1 MKRPKIQTIY
11 FAILLFT
18 LFTLHGFAQRADK
31 VEEIR
36 SYVVVFDEASPDLFT
51 GTADA
56 AAVSIAAGYGATV
69 DSVYSATIRGFSG
82 RMTPESARVLQG
94 DPRVKAIVEDIP
106 IYAAGTQ
113 PSATWGLDRLDQRH
127 LPLKG
132 NYNYDA
138 TGEGVNAY
146 VVDSGIRYSHSEFG
160 GRARLA
166 WDSIGDGQNG
176 DDCYGHGTHVAG
188 TIGGAQYGVAKSV
201 TLHSVRVLN
210 CSGSGTVS
218 DLFNAIEWITLN
230 RIDPAVV
237 NISITTNTALSILDD
252 AINASVASG
261 VTYVVAAANHGAD
274 ACNYSPGR
282 ASAAIT
288 VGATV
293 STDARLSLS
302 NWGPC
307 VDIFAP
313 GAGITAAGIASDT
326 ATAAKTGTSMA
337 APHVAGVAALLM
349 QNVSPLSPAVVT
361 DTVLLNATP
370 GLVTNPG
377 VGSPNLLLYSGLW
390 DSINP
395 TITNVLPSG
404 GYVVTGSSHEIIWEN
419 RGDYNS
425 RVRIELSS
433 NGGVSYDSVVADD
446 VENNGSFWWNVP
458 DLTTT
463 EAKVRIS
470 EADREAPTAVSGET
484 FVITLAPTSAV
495 TTVVGRAARTDG
507 TAISNVRLTLTTANG
522 LLLHAMS
529 NGFGYF
535 QFEGV
540 PAGESA
546 VISAMHRLHT
556 FAPRILVPDDG
567 LGTIDIFPNP

>member
-1 MKRPKIQTIY
+1 MKRPNFSTLTLV
-11 FAILLFT
+11 ALLFT
-18 LFTLHGFAQRADK
+18 VFSFHGFAQRLDK
-31 VEEIR
+31 APEYRRYI
-36 SYVVVFDEASPDLFT
+36 VVFDNDANELLSGSAQ
-51 GTADA
+51 AD
-56 AAVSIAAGYGATV
+56 AVSIAATYGASV

-82 RMTPESARVLQG
+82 RMSPEAARILKT
-94 DPRVKAIVEDIP
+94 DPRVKAIVDDIP

-113 PSATWGLDRLDQRH
+113 SPATWGLDRLDQRH

-138 TGEGVNAY
+138 TGAGVNAY

-160 GRARLA
+160 GRVRFA

-176 DDCYGHGTHVAG
+176 NDCFGHGTHVAG
-188 TIGGAQYGVAKSV
+188 TIGGAEYGVAKGV

-210 CSGSGTVS
+210 CSGSGSVS

-237 NISITTNTALSILDD
+237 NISLTTNTALSILDD
-252 AINASVASG
+252 AVNASVASG
-261 VTYVVAAANHGAD
+261 VTYVIAAANHGAD

-293 STDARLSLS
+293 STDTRLSAS

-313 GAGITAAGIASDT
+313 GAGITAAGISSDT
-326 ATAAKTGTSMA
+326 ATALKTGTSMA
-337 APHVAGVAALLM
+337 APHVAGVAALLL
-349 QNVSPLSPAVVT
+349 QDTTSLSPTVVT
-361 DTVLLNATP
+361 ETVLLNATP

-377 VGSPNLLLYSGLW
+377 AGSPNLLLYSGLW
-390 DSINP
+390 DSVNP

-404 GYVVTGSSHEIIWEN
+404 GHVINGTGHEIIWQN

-425 RVRIELSS
+425 RVLIELST
-433 NGGVSYDSVVADD
+433 NGGATYDTLIAAD
-446 VENNGSFWWNVP
+446 VENAGSFWWNVP
-458 DLTTT
+458 LVSTT

-470 EADREAPTAVSGET
+470 ETGRDAPTAVSGET

-495 TTVVGRAARTDG
+495 ITVIGRAARADG
-507 TAISNVRLTLTTANG
+507 IGIANVRITLTMANRAP
-522 LLLHAMS
+522 LRAIS

-535 QFEGV
+535 RFEGV
-540 PAGESA
+540 PAGGSA
-546 VISAMHRLHT
+546 VISASHRLHT
-556 FAPRILVPDDG
+556 FAPHIFVADDE
-567 LGTIDIFPNP
+567 LGTIEINPSL